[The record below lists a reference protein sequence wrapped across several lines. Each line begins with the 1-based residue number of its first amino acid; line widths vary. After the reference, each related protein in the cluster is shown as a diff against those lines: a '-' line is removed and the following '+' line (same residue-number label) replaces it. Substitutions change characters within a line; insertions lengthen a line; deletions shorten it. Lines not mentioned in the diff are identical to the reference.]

1 MGLGGYWVVRVPG
14 LMAVNDCPVCLVKQR
29 RIDELEEEVK
39 NLRAK
44 VRYQERREED
54 GFFGSSTPSSKK
66 PVKPNSEQKAKKPRG
81 AKPGHRGVGRT
92 SHADGTS
99 DRAVD
104 VEPEGETCPECGT
117 PLENKGWA
125 ERSVVDT
132 PHQKAEKITFR
143 LAKRY
148 CAHCRRNVTS
158 QPPGVLPKSLYGNQF
173 IADAV
178 EMHYLHGMPMGRVCE
193 YLDVGPGS
201 LVKLFRRCAD
211 LFGGVPDKLIE
222 EYRQASVK
230 HADETGWRTDGKNG
244 YVWLFATRGLSIFQ
258 FGKSRSSKVPQIV
271 FGKNPLPGTLVVDRY
286 AAYNKAPCQIQYC
299 FAHLLRDVQDLEKEF
314 PGEEE
319 ASTFVAVVAPQLSLA
334 IGLGR
339 QPISDEEFYRRAATL
354 REEIKTAMAQPARH
368 QGVRRIQDIFREN
381 EHRLFHW
388 ADNRAVP
395 ADNNLAERDLRPS
408 VIARKVSFGSVTDAG
423 AKIRSTLTTL
433 AATIKKRG
441 GNVAGQIKEALDLLA
456 RNPDADPYP
465 ILFALPNPP

>member
-1 MGLGGYWVVRVPG
+1 
-14 LMAVNDCPVCLVKQR
+14 MAVNDCPICLVKQC

-39 NLRAK
+39 NLQAK
-44 VRYQERREED
+44 VRYQKRREGD

-92 SHADGTS
+92 RHVEGTS
-99 DRAVD
+99 DRV
-104 VEPEGETCPECGT
+104 VEVGPEGETCPECGT

-125 ERSVVDT
+125 ERSVVDK

-148 CAHCRRNVTS
+148 CPHCRRNVTA

-222 EYRQASVK
+222 EYRQAPVK

-244 YVWLFATRGLSIFQ
+244 YVWLFATRELSIFQ
-258 FGKSRSSKVPQIV
+258 FGKSRSSKVPQMV
-271 FGKNPLPGTLVVDRY
+271 FGKSPLKGTLVVDRY

-299 FAHLLRDVQDLEKEF
+299 FAHLLRDVSDLEKEF

-319 ASTFVAVVAPQLSLA
+319 VSTFVAVVAPQLSLA

-354 REEIKTAMAQPARH
+354 SEEIKTAMAQPARH
-368 QGVRRIQDIFREN
+368 QGIRRIQDIFREN

-423 AKIRSTLTTL
+423 AQIRSTLSTV
-433 AATIKKRG
+433 AATIHKRG
-441 GNVAGQIKEALDLLA
+441 GNVASRIKDALDLLA
-456 RNPDADPYP
+456 RDPQANPYP
-465 ILFALPNPP
+465 VLFPLPNPP